1 MFFRIKPSGERR
13 YLQIVEN
20 TRDGASTRQ
29 CVLATLGRV
38 EDLEADGRLDALL
51 RSGAR
56 FSDTALLL
64 SSLQTGTLEDSAC
77 LRIGAAMIFGRLW
90 EQTGCRKEIE
100 RLAGRRGFGFPVGR
114 AVFTSVLHRLV
125 VSGSDRACDQWLD
138 AYQIDGTDRLE
149 LHQLYRAMAWL
160 GEELTD
166 QSGATRAAR
175 RNKDLIEEA
184 LFEGRRSLFSD
195 LSVVLF
201 DTSSLMFYGAGG
213 ESLGQRGKSKDH
225 RPELKQVMPRGG
237 RSAPRPGL
245 ATPPTEGWFPSGLT
259 CLGSRSLGR
268 YGR

>member
-29 CVLATLGRV
+29 RVVATLGRV

-56 FSDTALLL
+56 FSDTALLI
-64 SSLQTGTLEDSAC
+64 SSLQAGTLETGAS
-77 LRIGAAMIFGRLW
+77 LRIGAPMIFGRLW
-90 EQTGCRKEIE
+90 EQTGCHKVIE
-100 RLAGRRGFGFPVGR
+100 RIAVGRGFGFPVER
-114 AVFTSVLHRLV
+114 AVFASVLHRLV
-125 VSGSDRACDQWLD
+125 VSGSDRACDKWLD
-138 AYQIDGTDRLE
+138 AYQINGAGRLE

-160 GEELTD
+160 GEELAD

-184 LFEGRRSLFSD
+184 LFEGRRSLFSE

-201 DTSSLMFYGAGG
+201 DTSVPQQA
-213 ESLGQRGKSKDH
+213 
-225 RPELKQVMPRGG
+225 
-237 RSAPRPGL
+237 A
-245 ATPPTEGWFPSGLT
+245 
-259 CLGSRSLGR
+259 
-268 YGR
+268 